1 MKFFDFIKSF
11 FIFTIKEIYSF
22 FLKLLLAIVVFTIVI
37 LIFAASMGKILEQ
50 KSTVNKNYE
59 YVVFN
64 PYDPTEDK
72 LNNKLFV
79 NSKYN
84 VNFYKIVNSV
94 DYIAQDPKV
103 KGVIIN
109 LDQISLNSSQIEEL
123 IPKFEKIKKSGKK
136 IYAYGSYI
144 DNNKYSL
151 AVNASE
157 ISMVPSA
164 SADLSI
170 TGYHYSSLYYKN
182 LFDKL
187 GIDIKVIHIG
197 DFKSYGENYTRTS
210 ISDELKGEL
219 TRIFDRRLDIF
230 TENISKA
237 RKIDKN
243 KLSADVMNGDSSF
256 LTPFNARDRGFIDKL
271 EYSGQ
276 LFQRLGITD
285 ENIIDIYDYAAKM
298 RVPEKKDKIAVIYA
312 EGPIMYDENT
322 GNNIAITPVSIAE
335 KIKQLKKVNNLK
347 GVVLRIN
354 SPGGSALS
362 AELIYQMFS
371 EMPVPVYVSMG
382 STAASGGYYIAMAGD
397 KIFAD
402 KSTITGSVGVVST
415 IPKIKKAAG
424 NLGIDS
430 SSITKGKYS
439 DLYDPFVDLSEE
451 STERLRTSMQD
462 TYKEFKSRVEKNRGI
477 SADKLEEYAQGKVWL
492 GDEAKE
498 IGLVDQI
505 GSLDDTIQAMA
516 KDLKLQ
522 NYSVEEIFV
531 KEDYNKVLQRL
542 SGYITAQVT
551 LMDIPKVMN
560 EIEFL
565 KQNSAKPL
573 YYLPYDIKSLVY

>member
-22 FLKLLLAIVVFTIVI
+22 FLKLLLAIVVFTIVF

-50 KSTVNKNYE
+50 KNTVNKNYE

-285 ENIIDIYDYAAKM
+285 ENIIDIYDYAAKI

-505 GSLDDTIQAMA
+505 GSLDDAIQAMA

>member
-22 FLKLLLAIVVFTIVI
+22 FLKLLLAIVVFTIII
-37 LIFAASMGKILEQ
+37 LIFATSMSKMLEQ
-50 KSTVNKNYE
+50 KNAVNKNYE

-72 LNNKLFV
+72 LNNRLFV

-136 IYAYGSYI
+136 IYAFGSYI

-151 AVNASE
+151 AINANE

-197 DFKSYGENYTRTS
+197 DFKSYGETYTRTS
-210 ISDELKGEL
+210 ISDELKSEL
-219 TRIFDRRLDIF
+219 TRILDRRLNIF
-230 TENISKA
+230 AENISKT

-243 KLSADVMNGDSSF
+243 KLSADILNGDDSF

-276 LFQRLGITD
+276 LFQRLGVTD
-285 ENIIDIYDYAAKM
+285 ENIIDIYDYADKM
-298 RVPEKKDKIAVIYA
+298 RIPDKKEKIAVIYA

-322 GNNIAITPVSIAE
+322 GNNIAITPANIAE
-335 KIKQLKKVNNLK
+335 KIKQLKKVDNLK
-347 GVVLRIN
+347 GVVLRVN

-371 EMPVPVYVSMG
+371 ELPVPVYVSMG
-382 STAASGGYYIAMAGD
+382 STAASGGYYIAMAGN

-402 KSTITGSVGVVST
+402 KSTITGSIGVVSA
-415 IPKIKKAAG
+415 IPKVKKAAD
-424 NLGIDS
+424 NLGVNS

-439 DLYDPFVDLSEE
+439 DLYDPFVDLSDE
-451 STERLRTSMQD
+451 SAERLRESMLD

-477 SADKLEEYAQGKVWL
+477 PADKLEEYAQGKVWL

-498 IGLVDQI
+498 VGLVDQI
-505 GSLDDTIQAMA
+505 GSLDDTIQTMA

-522 NYSVEEIFV
+522 NYSVEEIFIN
-531 KEDYNKVLQRL
+531 EDYNRVLQRL
-542 SGYITAQVT
+542 SGFITTQIT
-551 LMDIPKVMN
+551 LLDIPKVMN

-565 KQNSAKPL
+565 KQNSVKPL
-573 YYLPYDIKSLVY
+573 YYLPYDVKSLVY

>member
-1 MKFFDFIKSF
+1 
-11 FIFTIKEIYSF
+11 
-22 FLKLLLAIVVFTIVI
+22 
-37 LIFAASMGKILEQ
+37 
-50 KSTVNKNYE
+50 
-59 YVVFN
+59 
-64 PYDPTEDK
+64 
-72 LNNKLFV
+72 
-79 NSKYN
+79 
-84 VNFYKIVNSV
+84 
-94 DYIAQDPKV
+94 
-103 KGVIIN
+103 
-109 LDQISLNSSQIEEL
+109 
-123 IPKFEKIKKSGKK
+123 
-136 IYAYGSYI
+136 
-144 DNNKYSL
+144 
-151 AVNASE
+151 
-157 ISMVPSA
+157 MVPSA

-542 SGYITAQVT
+542 SGYITTQVT

>member
-50 KSTVNKNYE
+50 KSSVNKNYE

-542 SGYITAQVT
+542 SGYIT
-551 LMDIPKVMN
+551 
-560 EIEFL
+560 L
-565 KQNSAKPL
+565 K
-573 YYLPYDIKSLVY
+573 

>member
-22 FLKLLLAIVVFTIVI
+22 FLKLLLAIVVFTIVF

-50 KSTVNKNYE
+50 KNTVNKNYE

-542 SGYITAQVT
+542 SGYIAAQVT

>member
-22 FLKLLLAIVVFTIVI
+22 FLKLLLAIVVFTIVF

-50 KSTVNKNYE
+50 KNTVNKNYE

-243 KLSADVMNGDSSF
+243 KLSTDVMNGDSSF

>member
-22 FLKLLLAIVVFTIVI
+22 FLKLLLAIVVFTIAI

-50 KSTVNKNYE
+50 KNIVNKNYE
-59 YVVFN
+59 YVIFN

-72 LNNKLFV
+72 LNNRLFV

-94 DYIAQDPKV
+94 DHIAQDPKV

-151 AVNASE
+151 ALNANE

-164 SADLSI
+164 SADLSV

-197 DFKSYGENYTRTS
+197 DFKSYGETYTRTS
-210 ISDELKGEL
+210 ISDGLKTEL
-219 TRIFDRRLDIF
+219 TRILDRRLNIF
-230 TENISKA
+230 TENISKT

-243 KLSADVMNGDSSF
+243 KLSADILNGDSSF

-276 LFQRLGITD
+276 LFQRLGVTD
-285 ENIIDIYDYAAKM
+285 ENVIDIYDYADRM
-298 RVPEKKDKIAVIYA
+298 RTSEKKDKIAVIYA

-322 GNNIAITPVSIAE
+322 GNNIAITPVNIAE
-335 KIKQLKKVNNLK
+335 KIKQLKKIDNLK

-371 EMPVPVYVSMG
+371 ELPVPVYVSMG
-382 STAASGGYYIAMAGD
+382 STAASGGYYIAMAGN

-402 KSTITGSVGVVST
+402 KSTITGSIGVVSA
-415 IPKIKKAAG
+415 IPKVQKAAD
-424 NLGIDS
+424 NLGINP

-439 DLYDPFVDLSEE
+439 DLYDPFVNLSNESEE
-451 STERLRTSMQD
+451 KLRTSMEE
-462 TYKEFKSRVEKNRGI
+462 TYKEFKSRVAKNRGI
-477 SADKLEEYAQGKVWL
+477 TADKLEEYAQGKVWL

-498 IGLVDQI
+498 VGLVDQI
-505 GSLDDTIQAMA
+505 GSLDDTIQTMA
-516 KDLKLQ
+516 RDLKLQ

-531 KEDYNKVLQRL
+531 NEDYNKILQRL
-542 SGYITAQVT
+542 SGYISAQVT
-551 LMDIPKVMN
+551 LIDMPKVMN
-560 EIEFL
+560 EIDFL
-565 KQNSAKPL
+565 KQNSVKPL
-573 YYLPYDIKSLVY
+573 YYLPYDLKSLVY

>member
-22 FLKLLLAIVVFTIVI
+22 FLKLLLAIIVFTIVF

-50 KSTVNKNYE
+50 KNTVNKNYE

-237 RKIDKN
+237 RKFDKN

>member
-22 FLKLLLAIVVFTIVI
+22 FLKLLLAIVVFTIII
-37 LIFAASMGKILEQ
+37 LVFAASMGKMLEQ
-50 KSTVNKNYE
+50 KNTVNKNYE

-72 LNNKLFV
+72 LNNRLFV

-84 VNFYKIVNSV
+84 VNFYKILNSV
-94 DYIAQDPKV
+94 DHIAQDPKV

-109 LDQISLNSSQIEEL
+109 LDQISLNSTQIEEL

-151 AVNASE
+151 AINANE

-219 TRIFDRRLDIF
+219 TRILDRRLNIF

-237 RKIDKN
+237 RKVEKN
-243 KLSADVMNGDSSF
+243 KLSADILNGDDSF

-276 LFQRLGITD
+276 LFQRLGVTD
-285 ENIIDIYDYAAKM
+285 DNVIDIYDYADKI
-298 RVPEKKDKIAVIYA
+298 RTPQKKDKIAVIYA

-322 GNNIAITPVSIAE
+322 GNNIAITPANIAE
-335 KIKQLKKVNNLK
+335 KIKQLKKVDNLK
-347 GVVLRIN
+347 GVVLRVN

-371 EMPVPVYVSMG
+371 ELPVPVYVSMG

-397 KIFAD
+397 KVFAD
-402 KSTITGSVGVVST
+402 KSTITGSIGVVSA
-415 IPKIKKAAG
+415 IPKVQKAAG

-430 SSITKGKYS
+430 SSITKGKFS
-439 DLYDPFVDLSEE
+439 DLYDPFVDLSDE
-451 STERLRTSMQD
+451 SAERLRTSMLE
-462 TYKEFKSRVEKNRGI
+462 TYNEFKSRVQKNRGI
-477 SADKLEEYAQGKVWL
+477 SADKIEEYAQGKVWL

-505 GSLDDTIQAMA
+505 GSLDDTIQTMA

-522 NYSVEEIFV
+522 SYSVEEVFV
-531 KEDYNKVLQRL
+531 NEDYNRILQRL

-551 LMDIPKVMN
+551 LLDIPKVMN

-565 KQNSAKPL
+565 KQNSVKPL
-573 YYLPYDIKSLVY
+573 YYLPYDIRTLVY

>member
-22 FLKLLLAIVVFTIVI
+22 FLKLLLAIVVFTIVF

-50 KSTVNKNYE
+50 KNTVNKNYE

-151 AVNASE
+151 AINASE

-243 KLSADVMNGDSSF
+243 KLSVDVMNGDSSF

-285 ENIIDIYDYAAKM
+285 ENIIDIYDYADKM

-347 GVVLRIN
+347 GIVLRIN

-415 IPKIKKAAG
+415 IPKIKKAAD

-430 SSITKGKYS
+430 SSITRGKYS

-477 SADKLEEYAQGKVWL
+477 PADKLEEYAQGKVWL

>member
-22 FLKLLLAIVVFTIVI
+22 FLKLLLAIVVFTIVF

-50 KSTVNKNYE
+50 KNTVNKNYE

-285 ENIIDIYDYAAKM
+285 ENIIDIYDYAAKI

>member
-22 FLKLLLAIVVFTIVI
+22 FLKLLLAIVVFTIVF

-50 KSTVNKNYE
+50 KNTVNKNYE

-151 AVNASE
+151 AINASE

-237 RKIDKN
+237 RKIDEN
-243 KLSADVMNGDSSF
+243 KLSVDVMNGDSSF

-285 ENIIDIYDYAAKM
+285 ENIIDIYDYADKM

-347 GVVLRIN
+347 GIVLRIN

-415 IPKIKKAAG
+415 IPKIKKAAD

-430 SSITKGKYS
+430 SSITRGKYS

-477 SADKLEEYAQGKVWL
+477 PADKLEEYAQGKVWL

>member
-151 AVNASE
+151 AINASE

-187 GIDIKVIHIG
+187 GIDIRVIHIG

-219 TRIFDRRLDIF
+219 TRILDRRLNIF
-230 TENISKA
+230 TENIAKA

-243 KLSADVMNGDSSF
+243 KLSADIINGDGSF
-256 LTPFNARDRGFIDKL
+256 LTPFNARDRGLIDKL

-276 LFQRLGITD
+276 LFQRLGVTD
-285 ENIIDIYDYAAKM
+285 ENIIDIYDYAD
-298 RVPEKKDKIAVIYA
+298 RIRTPEKKDRIAVIYA

-335 KIKQLKKVNNLK
+335 KIKQLKKINNLK

-371 EMPVPVYVSMG
+371 EMHVPVYVSMG

-397 KIFAD
+397 KVFAD
-402 KSTITGSVGVVST
+402 KSTLTGSIGVVST
-415 IPKIKKAAG
+415 IPKVRKAAG

-477 SADKLEEYAQGKVWL
+477 PADKLEEYAQGKVWL

-531 KEDYNKVLQRL
+531 NEDYNKILQRL

-551 LMDIPKVMN
+551 IMDIPKVMN

>member
-50 KSTVNKNYE
+50 KSTVNKKYE

>member
-22 FLKLLLAIVVFTIVI
+22 FLKLLLAIIVFTIVF

-50 KSTVNKNYE
+50 KNTVNKNYE

-151 AVNASE
+151 AINASE

>member
-22 FLKLLLAIVVFTIVI
+22 FLKLLLAIVVFTIVF

-50 KSTVNKNYE
+50 KNTVNKNYE

>member
-22 FLKLLLAIVVFTIVI
+22 FLKLLLAIVVFTIVF

-50 KSTVNKNYE
+50 KNTVNKNYE

-103 KGVIIN
+103 NGVIIN

>member
-11 FIFTIKEIYSF
+11 FIFTIKEVYSF
-22 FLKLLLAIVVFTIVI
+22 FLKLLLAIVVFTIVF

-50 KSTVNKNYE
+50 KNTVNKNYE

>member
-22 FLKLLLAIVVFTIVI
+22 FLKLLLAIVVFTIVF

-50 KSTVNKNYE
+50 KNTVNKNYE

-197 DFKSYGENYTRTS
+197 DFK
-210 ISDELKGEL
+210 
-219 TRIFDRRLDIF
+219 
-230 TENISKA
+230 
-237 RKIDKN
+237 
-243 KLSADVMNGDSSF
+243 
-256 LTPFNARDRGFIDKL
+256 
-271 EYSGQ
+271 
-276 LFQRLGITD
+276 
-285 ENIIDIYDYAAKM
+285 
-298 RVPEKKDKIAVIYA
+298 
-312 EGPIMYDENT
+312 
-322 GNNIAITPVSIAE
+322 
-335 KIKQLKKVNNLK
+335 
-347 GVVLRIN
+347 
-354 SPGGSALS
+354 
-362 AELIYQMFS
+362 
-371 EMPVPVYVSMG
+371 
-382 STAASGGYYIAMAGD
+382 
-397 KIFAD
+397 
-402 KSTITGSVGVVST
+402 
-415 IPKIKKAAG
+415 
-424 NLGIDS
+424 
-430 SSITKGKYS
+430 
-439 DLYDPFVDLSEE
+439 
-451 STERLRTSMQD
+451 
-462 TYKEFKSRVEKNRGI
+462 
-477 SADKLEEYAQGKVWL
+477 
-492 GDEAKE
+492 
-498 IGLVDQI
+498 
-505 GSLDDTIQAMA
+505 
-516 KDLKLQ
+516 
-522 NYSVEEIFV
+522 
-531 KEDYNKVLQRL
+531 
-542 SGYITAQVT
+542 
-551 LMDIPKVMN
+551 
-560 EIEFL
+560 
-565 KQNSAKPL
+565 
-573 YYLPYDIKSLVY
+573 

>member
-50 KSTVNKNYE
+50 KNTVNKNYE

>member
-22 FLKLLLAIVVFTIVI
+22 FLKLLLAIIVFTIVF

-50 KSTVNKNYE
+50 KNTVNKNYE

-84 VNFYKIVNSV
+84 INFYKIVNSV

>member
-22 FLKLLLAIVVFTIVI
+22 FLKLLLAIVVFTIVF

-50 KSTVNKNYE
+50 KNTVNKNYE

-402 KSTITGSVGVVST
+402 KSRKRGR
-415 IPKIKKAAG
+415 K
-424 NLGIDS
+424 
-430 SSITKGKYS
+430 
-439 DLYDPFVDLSEE
+439 
-451 STERLRTSMQD
+451 TEYR
-462 TYKEFKSRVEKNRGI
+462 
-477 SADKLEEYAQGKVWL
+477 
-492 GDEAKE
+492 
-498 IGLVDQI
+498 
-505 GSLDDTIQAMA
+505 
-516 KDLKLQ
+516 
-522 NYSVEEIFV
+522 
-531 KEDYNKVLQRL
+531 
-542 SGYITAQVT
+542 
-551 LMDIPKVMN
+551 
-560 EIEFL
+560 
-565 KQNSAKPL
+565 
-573 YYLPYDIKSLVY
+573 

>member
-22 FLKLLLAIVVFTIVI
+22 FLKLLLAIVVFTIVF

-50 KSTVNKNYE
+50 KNTVNKNYE

-542 SGYITAQVT
+542 SGYITTQVT

>member
-59 YVVFN
+59 YVIFN
-64 PYDPTEDK
+64 PYEPTEDK

-94 DYIAQDPKV
+94 DHIAQDPKV
-103 KGVIIN
+103 KGIIIN

-151 AVNASE
+151 AINASE
-157 ISMVPSA
+157 ISMVPST

-187 GIDIKVIHIG
+187 GIDIRVIHIG

-219 TRIFDRRLDIF
+219 TRILDRRLNIF

-243 KLSADVMNGDSSF
+243 KLSADIINGNSSF
-256 LTPFNARDRGFIDKL
+256 LTPFSARDKGFIDKL

-285 ENIIDIYDYAAKM
+285 ENIIDIYDYADKI
-298 RVPEKKDKIAVIYA
+298 RTPEKKDKIAVIYA

-322 GNNIAITPVSIAE
+322 GNNIAITPANIAE
-335 KIKQLKKVNNLK
+335 KIKQLKKINNLK

-397 KIFAD
+397 KVFAD
-402 KSTITGSVGVVST
+402 KSTLTGSIGVVST
-415 IPKIKKAAG
+415 IPKVRKAAG

-477 SADKLEEYAQGKVWL
+477 PADKLEEYAQGKVWL

-505 GSLDDTIQAMA
+505 GSLDDTIQIMA

-531 KEDYNKVLQRL
+531 SEDYNKILQRL

-551 LMDIPKVMN
+551 IMDMPKVMN

>member
-22 FLKLLLAIVVFTIVI
+22 FLKLLLAIIVFTIVF

-50 KSTVNKNYE
+50 KNTVNKNYE

-84 VNFYKIVNSV
+84 INFYKIVNSV

-151 AVNASE
+151 AINASE

-210 ISDELKGEL
+210 ISDELKDEL
-219 TRIFDRRLDIF
+219 TRIFDRRLNIF
-230 TENISKA
+230 TENISKT

-243 KLSADVMNGDSSF
+243 KLSADIINGDSSF

-285 ENIIDIYDYAAKM
+285 ENIIDIYDYADKM

-430 SSITKGKYS
+430 SSITRGKYS

-477 SADKLEEYAQGKVWL
+477 PADKLEEYAQGKIWL

-498 IGLVDQI
+498 IGLIDQI
-505 GSLDDTIQAMA
+505 GSLDDTIQTMA

-522 NYSVEEIFV
+522 NYSIEEIFV

-573 YYLPYDIKSLVY
+573 YYLPYDVKSLVY

>member
-22 FLKLLLAIVVFTIVI
+22 FLKLLLAIVVFTIVF

-50 KSTVNKNYE
+50 KNTVNKNYE

-477 SADKLEEYAQGKVWL
+477 SADKLEEYAQGKVLL

>member
-151 AVNASE
+151 AINASE

-187 GIDIKVIHIG
+187 GIDIRVIHIG

-219 TRIFDRRLDIF
+219 TRILDRRLNIF
-230 TENISKA
+230 TENIAKA

-243 KLSADVMNGDSSF
+243 KLSADIINGDGSF
-256 LTPFNARDRGFIDKL
+256 LTPFNARDRGLIDKL

-276 LFQRLGITD
+276 LFQRLGVTD
-285 ENIIDIYDYAAKM
+285 ENIIDIYDYAD
-298 RVPEKKDKIAVIYA
+298 RIRTPEKKDKIAVIYA

-335 KIKQLKKVNNLK
+335 KIKQLKKINNLK

-371 EMPVPVYVSMG
+371 EMHVPVYVSMG

-397 KIFAD
+397 KVFAD
-402 KSTITGSVGVVST
+402 KSTLTGSIGVVST
-415 IPKIKKAAG
+415 IPKVRKAAG

-477 SADKLEEYAQGKVWL
+477 PADKLEEYAQGKVWL

-531 KEDYNKVLQRL
+531 NEDYNKILQRL

-551 LMDIPKVMN
+551 IMDMPKVMN

>member
-22 FLKLLLAIVVFTIVI
+22 FLKLLLAIVVFTIVF

-50 KSTVNKNYE
+50 KNTVNKNYE

-505 GSLDDTIQAMA
+505 GSLDDTIQTMA

-522 NYSVEEIFV
+522 NYSVEEVFV